1 MRPRALAWVLWAAT
15 ASFVAGALILGLAN
29 RPEVPVYDV
38 PFHAITLTFAT
49 LGALI
54 SSRRPG
60 NVMGWIFLATGV
72 LGGVETFFGQ
82 YAKVALASDG
92 LSLPGGVLAA
102 WLAMLTQSSFPI
114 SIIFLVLL
122 FPDGRLPSRRWRP
135 LAWVMGIFLAVTLV
149 VGALGPG
156 PFPEFPSASNP
167 FGVEWVQPSQAVLV
181 AGGLGGLICVVVTLL
196 SLVVRFYFSRDEK
209 RLQLKW
215 FTYAAV
221 VGLSTP
227 LLLNSFAP
235 GLFQVLGQVAWTL
248 GFLSLP
254 VSAGV
259 AILKYRLYDIDIII
273 NRTLVYGP
281 LTVMLVAVY
290 VGGVLTLEYAFRTLT
305 GSGSQLSIVA
315 STLLIAA
322 LFIPMRRRV
331 QNFIDHLFYRR
342 KYDAARTL
350 ETFSVRLREET
361 DMDALSSE
369 LLSIV
374 QETVQPEHVSL
385 WLRPQ
390 FPLDHPPTNWPD
402 ATPISRAAS
411 QQLSRSAHGAVT
423 NERLNADA

>member
-1 MRPRALAWVLWAAT
+1 MRARTPAWVLWAAT
-15 ASFVAGALILGLAN
+15 VSLVAGALGLGLAN
-29 RPEVPVYDV
+29 RPEIPLFSV
-38 PFHAITLTFAT
+38 PFHVIPPTFAT

-72 LGGVETFFGQ
+72 LGGVQMFSGQ
-82 YAKVALASDG
+82 YANVALAPQG
-92 LSLPGGVLAA
+92 PTLPWGAFAA
-102 WLAMLTQSSFPI
+102 WLAMLAQNSFPYL
-114 SIIFLVLL
+114 IIFLVLL

-135 LAWVMGIFLAVTLV
+135 LAWAMGSFLALTLV
-149 VGALGPG
+149 VGALRPG
-156 PFPEFPSASNP
+156 PFPEFPSAGNP
-167 FGVEWVQPSQAVLV
+167 FGVGWAQPSDFVV
-181 AGGLGGLICVVVTLL
+181 AAAGLGGLACVVATLL
-196 SLVVRFYFSRDEK
+196 SLVVRFYYSRGEK

-221 VGLSTP
+221 VGISTP
-227 LLLNSFAP
+227 LLLSSLAP
-235 GLFQVLGQVAWTL
+235 ALFQVLGQLAWLL

-281 LTVMLVAVY
+281 LTAMLAAVY
-290 VGGVLTLEYAFRTLT
+290 IGGVLVLEYAFRTLT

-322 LFIPMRRRV
+322 LFNPMRRRV
-331 QNFIDHLFYRR
+331 QNLIDHLFYRR

-350 ETFSVRLREET
+350 EEFSAKLRDET

-369 LLSIV
+369 LISV
-374 QETVQPEHVSL
+374 VRETVQPEHASL
-385 WLRPQ
+385 WLR
-390 FPLDHPPTNWPD
+390 
-402 ATPISRAAS
+402 AS
-411 QQLSRSAHGAVT
+411 PLSR
-423 NERLNADA
+423 ERPPGRRT

>member
-1 MRPRALAWVLWAAT
+1 MRARTLAWAPWAAT
-15 ASFVAGALILGLAN
+15 ASLVAGTILLGLASP
-29 RPEVPVYDV
+29 PEVSFFDV
-38 PFHAITLTFAT
+38 PFLIISLTFAT

-54 SSRRPG
+54 SARRPG

-72 LGGVETFFGQ
+72 LGGLQAFFGQ
-82 YAKVALASDG
+82 YAKVALVPNG
-92 LSLPGGVLAA
+92 PPVPGGALAA
-102 WLAMLTQSSFPI
+102 WLAMLAQNSFPI

-135 LAWVMGIFLAVTLV
+135 LAWAMGLFVALTLV

-167 FGVEWVQPSQAVLV
+167 FGVAWAQPSEVLLL
-181 AGGLGGLICVVVTLL
+181 AGGLGGVLCVVATLL
-196 SLVVRFYFSRDEK
+196 SLVVRFYFSRGEK

-221 VGLSTP
+221 VGISTP
-227 LLLNSFAP
+227 LLLSSLAP
-235 GLFQVLGQVAWTL
+235 GLFQVFGQLAWTL

-281 LTVMLVAVY
+281 LTMMLVAVY
-290 VGGVLTLEYAFRTLT
+290 VGGVLVLGYAFRTLT

-322 LFIPMRRRV
+322 LFNPMRRRV
-331 QNFIDHLFYRR
+331 QGFIDHRFYRR

-350 ETFSVRLREET
+350 ETFSAKLRDET
-361 DMDALSSE
+361 DLDE
-369 LLSIV
+369 LRDDLVSV
-374 QETVQPEHVSL
+374 VHGTMQPEHVSL
-385 WLRPQ
+385 WLRPEAG
-390 FPLDHPPTNWPD
+390 PESATTHRPTD
-402 ATPISRAAS
+402 LSRA
-411 QQLSRSAHGAVT
+411 
-423 NERLNADA
+423 

>member
-1 MRPRALAWVLWAAT
+1 MRARTLAWVLWAAT
-15 ASFVAGALILGLAN
+15 ASLVAGALFLGLAN
-29 RPEVPVYDV
+29 RPEVPLIDV
-38 PFHAITLTFAT
+38 PFHVISLTFAT

-60 NVMGWIFLATGV
+60 NVMGWIFLATGI
-72 LGGVETFFGQ
+72 LGGVQIFFGQ
-82 YAKVALASDG
+82 YAKVTLASDG
-92 LSLPGGVLAA
+92 LPLPGGTLAA
-102 WLAMLTQSSFPI
+102 WLAMLAQNSFPI

-122 FPDGRLPSRRWRP
+122 FPDGMLPSHRWRP
-135 LAWVMGIFLAVTLV
+135 LAWAMGMFLAVTLV
-149 VGALGPG
+149 VGALSPG
-156 PFPEFPSASNP
+156 PLPEFPSASNP
-167 FGVEWVQPSQAVLV
+167 FGIERAQPSGAMLL
-181 AGGLGGLICVVVTLL
+181 AGGLGGLICVVATLL
-196 SLVVRFYFSRDEK
+196 SLIARFYFSRGEK

-227 LLLNSFAP
+227 LILSSFAP
-235 GLFQVLGQVAWTL
+235 GLFQVLGQLAWTL

-259 AILKYRLYDIDIII
+259 AILKYRLYDIDLII

-290 VGGVLTLEYAFRTLT
+290 VGGVLVLEYAFRTLT

-322 LFIPMRRRV
+322 LFNPMRRRV

-350 ETFSVRLREET
+350 ETFSARLRDET
-361 DMDALSSE
+361 DMDALNSE
-369 LLSIV
+369 LLSVV
-374 QETVQPEHVSL
+374 QDTMQPEHVSL
-385 WLRPQ
+385 WLRAGTSPKRGQ
-390 FPLDHPPTNWPD
+390 WN
-402 ATPISRAAS
+402 
-411 QQLSRSAHGAVT
+411 
-423 NERLNADA
+423 

>member
-1 MRPRALAWVLWAAT
+1 MRFRTLAWVLCVAT
-15 ASFVAGALILGLAN
+15 VSLVAGALVLGLAN
-29 RPEVPVYDV
+29 RPEIPLFSV
-38 PFHAITLTFAT
+38 PFHVIPPTFAT

-72 LGGVETFFGQ
+72 LCGVQMFSGQ
-82 YAKVALASDG
+82 YANVALAPEG
-92 LSLPGGVLAA
+92 PALPGGALAA
-102 WLAMLTQSSFPI
+102 WLAMLAQNSFPV

-135 LAWVMGIFLAVTLV
+135 LAWAMGSFVALTLV
-149 VGALGPG
+149 AGALSPG
-156 PFPEFPSASNP
+156 PFSEFPSASNP
-167 FGVEWVQPSQAVLV
+167 FGVGWAEPPEFVV
-181 AGGLGGLICVVVTLL
+181 AIAGLGGLACVVATLL
-196 SLVVRFYFSRDEK
+196 SVVVRFYYSRGEK

-215 FTYAAV
+215 FTYAV
-221 VGLSTP
+221 MVGISTP
-227 LLLNSFAP
+227 LLLGTLAP
-235 GLFQVLGQVAWTL
+235 ALFQVLGQLAWII

-259 AILKYRLYDIDIII
+259 AILKYRLYDIDVII

-281 LTVMLVAVY
+281 LTAMLVAVY
-290 VGGVLTLEYAFRTLT
+290 IGGVLVLEYAFRTLT

-322 LFIPMRRRV
+322 LFNPMRRRV
-331 QNFIDHLFYRR
+331 QNLIDHLFYRR

-350 ETFSVRLREET
+350 EEFSAKLRDET

-369 LLSIV
+369 LISV
-374 QETVQPEHVSL
+374 VRETMQPEHASL

-390 FPLDHPPTNWPD
+390 AGPKSGTTN
-402 ATPISRAAS
+402 
-411 QQLSRSAHGAVT
+411 
-423 NERLNADA
+423 

>member
-1 MRPRALAWVLWAAT
+1 MRARTFAWALWAAT
-15 ASFVAGALILGLAN
+15 VSLVAGALLLGLAN
-29 RPEVPVYDV
+29 RAETPFFDV
-38 PFHAITLTFAT
+38 PFQVISLTFAT

-54 SSRRPG
+54 SYRRPG
-60 NVMGWIFLATGV
+60 NVMGWIFLVTGL
-72 LGGVETFFGQ
+72 LGGLQTFSGQ
-82 YAKVALASDG
+82 YTNVALAADG
-92 LSLPGGVLAA
+92 PALPSGPLAA
-102 WLAMLTQSSFPI
+102 WLAMLAQNSFPI

-135 LAWVMGIFLAVTLV
+135 LAWAMGIFLAVTLV
-149 VGALGPG
+149 VGALSPG

-167 FGVEWVQPSQAVLV
+167 FGVEAAQPSGPVLL
-181 AGGLGGLICVVVTLL
+181 AGELGGLACVVATLL
-196 SLVVRFYFSRDEK
+196 CLIVRFYFSRGEK

-227 LLLNSFAP
+227 LLLSSLAP
-235 GLFQVLGQVAWTL
+235 GLFQLLGQLAWTL

-259 AILKYRLYDIDIII
+259 AILKYRLYDIDLII

-281 LTVMLVAVY
+281 LTVVLVAAY
-290 VGGVLTLEYAFRTLT
+290 VGGVLVLEYAFRTLT

-322 LFIPMRRRV
+322 LFNPMRRRV

-342 KYDAARTL
+342 KYDAAKTL
-350 ETFSVRLREET
+350 ESFSARLRDET

-369 LLSIV
+369 LLSVV
-374 QETVQPEHVSL
+374 QDTMQPERASL

-390 FPLDHPPTNWPD
+390 SPADHRTTN
-402 ATPISRAAS
+402 
-411 QQLSRSAHGAVT
+411 
-423 NERLNADA
+423 